1 MVICKNPRDKNQFTN
16 LTKQVMPRKYTFLL
30 RVFEDATK
38 LPKSYL
44 LLDMGLETDDKLRIR
59 ARIFNDAN
67 YPQVV
72 EIPT

>member
-1 MVICKNPRDKNQFTN
+1 
-16 LTKQVMPRKYTFLL
+16 MPRKYTFLL
-30 RVFEDATK
+30 RAFEDATK

-44 LLDMGLETDDKLRIR
+44 LLDMRLETDDKLRIC
-59 ARIFNDAN
+59 ARISNDAN